1 MISIGLKDITIC
13 FFVPLPLNLTSNCL
27 KSLSSISEASSAHI
41 SVSSP
46 LLKVTDFSF
55 STSSNPL
62 NIISLPLS
70 KHFILKSLSFI
81 LKQLLKR
88 HLYITCLNN
97 ANVLSLLL
105 LPVART
111 VNKFINFELSILY
124 IYLSTIIDNN
134 LYYLYEYSNT
144 KSLFG
149 TAENNTYKFG
159 VGLFKTNLETTE
171 TQLVYDFKNVIPR
184 GLRQYRFPDVL
195 QIIDDDTFI
204 FSYNGDLSVF
214 DVKTQ
219 TIKETL
225 KFYDKEIFKN
235 IEYGDICFKRNGDC
249 YYHLKDGKLRYAE
262 FKNGHYIDHSFK
274 VDKESSYIARFEN
287 YIYTY
292 TYIGGFGEPYKYLN
306 CYDLETEEEKDHE
319 FLMEIVEKEKQ
330 REEQEKDQ
338 QKDIT
343 DKESIIVGNKIYYY
357 THNEN
362 QVVITDEKGDTI
374 YEINSKYASLN
385 NSKFVKL
392 FGVYFNYTDV
402 AYADVSEVKIFDN
415 RMFISFTHN
424 IMMWGSTPQMIF
436 EFDIESGNLYYLT
449 YMSGSSFY
457 FYNING
463 NPI

>member
-1 MISIGLKDITIC
+1 MYSGVVKKNFYKFCEEKGIMYNKSIINKKHGIL
-13 FFVPLPLNLTSNCL
+13 
-27 KSLSSISEASSAHI
+27 H
-41 SVSSP
+41 
-46 LLKVTDFSF
+46 SF
-55 STSSNPL
+55 SSTIKNVKKRL
-62 NIISLPLS
+62 IKVFLLS
-70 KHFILKSLSFI
+70 M
-81 LKQLLKR
+81 
-88 HLYITCLNN
+88 
-97 ANVLSLLL
+97 AVLLL
-105 LPVART
+105 FCTAACTSAKKAKLNKITPDVKYDYTLFNRDYIVINGTHYDVNDLAYKVSKKKNRT
-111 VNKFINFELSILY
+111 Y

-195 QIIDDDTFI
+195 QIINDDTFI

-219 TIKETL
+219 AIKETL
-225 KFYDKEIFKN
+225 KFYDKDVFRN

-249 YYHLKDGKLRYAE
+249 YYHLKDGNLRYAE
-262 FKNGHYIDHSFK
+262 FKNGHYIDRSFK
-274 VDKESSYIARFEN
+274 VDKESSYVARFEN

-343 DKESIIVGNKIYYY
+343 DKESITVGDKIYYY